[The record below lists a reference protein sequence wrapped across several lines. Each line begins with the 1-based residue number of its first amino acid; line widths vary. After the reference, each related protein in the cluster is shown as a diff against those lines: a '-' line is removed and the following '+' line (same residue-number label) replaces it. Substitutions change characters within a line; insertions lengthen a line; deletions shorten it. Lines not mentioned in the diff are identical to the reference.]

1 MTNMTYDVVFDA
13 SIGHGMAW
21 SFLAPGI
28 FFIFLGV
35 GVLKKKIVL
44 PTQMS
49 PKSVARGAWFFLGL
63 AVLWTTGAA
72 ATMARDYFQLK
83 GALVLNQANIV
94 EGRVTNFRPMP
105 WSGHPMES
113 FSVCGVIF
121 SYSDFIET
129 GSFNNAT
136 SHGGPIREGLWVRI
150 SHLGNRIARLEI
162 ARSDPKFETTC
173 TSGSG
178 RSR

>member
-1 MTNMTYDVVFDA
+1 MTYDVVFDA
-13 SIGHGMAW
+13 SRGHGIAW
-21 SFLAPGI
+21 TFLAPGI
-28 FFIFLGV
+28 LFILLGV
-35 GVLKKKIVL
+35 AVLTKKIVL

-49 PKSVARGAWFFLGL
+49 PQSVARGAKFFLGF
-63 AVLWTTGAA
+63 AVLWTTLAAGA
-72 ATMARDYFQLK
+72 MARDYFRLK
-83 GALVLNQANIV
+83 SVLVGNQAEIL

-113 FSVCGVIF
+113 FSVCGVTF

-150 SHLGNRIARLEI
+150 SLVGNSIARLEI
-162 ARSDPKFETTC
+162 ARSDPKLETTC
-173 TSGSG
+173 TSGGG
-178 RSR
+178 RTRR